1 MRKWLLTSASALALS
16 VAAGGA
22 ANATVFS
29 YTGAVASF
37 TAATSGEYQIVAAG
51 AQGGKSDNAVG
62 GAGARLGGDIYLA
75 AGTTLNVV
83 VGQAGAVS
91 TGAGDSGGGGGGSF
105 VYGTPG
111 STLLVAAGGGG
122 GAGDAYNGGAA
133 QTGASGGAGGSVNG
147 SFAGAGGAH
156 GAGGTGGTYAKGYNG
171 GGGAGW
177 TGSGGAGTAGTS
189 GYAGSGGFGP
199 TTFSGGRGGPGY
211 GPGGFGGGGGS
222 GTYGG
227 GGGGGYSGGGGGS
240 GIYGY
245 ANGDYDAS
253 GGGGGGGSFLATS
266 FSNALTPA
274 ATQAGNGYVSITA
287 VSSPVPEPAAAGLL
301 ATALTALGLA
311 RRRRRN

>member
-111 STLLVAAGGGG
+111 STLLVAAGGG
-122 GAGDAYNGGAA
+122 
-133 QTGASGGAGGSVNG
+133 GGAGGSVNG